1 MQNDAE
7 AYRPGGIDRRSFLK
21 SAAAFAAGFSVAD
34 WTKRPTK
41 ASARLEQGIRHRLG
55 IPPSAEYVLIVDQA
69 AHLDWDWWYTFDQY
83 FALPRVG
90 PPPSPLGYGVD
101 AILTEAVKVLRGN
114 HSPQPKESYYYSL
127 SEMGFFQEFVNTK
140 LEQGVD
146 IVSQIRNFGE
156 HLRIVGGGIVSP
168 DCLLSSG
175 ESFLRNYLL
184 GKLWLASLFPEL
196 LPLKHCWVP
205 DDFGQDPDLPIA
217 AKALGMS
224 SISFS
229 RLPGIAPGNWQQTE
243 LQTDVIAHG
252 ADFWWI
258 ASDNASTLFTH
269 FMVGGTYSHGA
280 NLATSN
286 GVPAKVV
293 SAIQTFLRH
302 NDNAKTLKPPFS
314 AAPSNY
320 IYMPV
325 DDDFM
330 YPIANLLDYVNTWNL
345 SGQTE
350 GVYAVEASYDDF
362 VSLVLASGTNLET
375 RAYNGT
381 PYWTG
386 HYATRPGLKILH
398 YGTSRLLLAAE
409 VFGLLAFGLGAS
421 AQTARSYWS
430 GVSGAWNDLVP
441 STHHDYICGTST
453 DSVTKNEQ
461 IPLLQ
466 TAFQAAAAAVET
478 ALSALGAS
486 AGNPGEVLI
495 ANPAGIPFWG
505 PVELPGLLPPGMTSM
520 GIEQYL
526 TPVQAAHGGGCVF
539 TAGVPSMGYTIGKL
553 SQQIVQGPL
562 PATISPES
570 PEATAYTLKN
580 EFLTLVVSAASHW
593 GISSIQNANGE
604 AHLSGATSGNDLVF
618 YTDPG
623 NTYQF
628 ANEISGYTSFAPAN
642 VTVRSSGPG
651 LGPTILESGP
661 VRVRLQ
667 TVATVTHTSGLGGW
681 TQTYTR
687 EYALV
692 AGESFVRMT
701 TTGAAPSGFSV
712 MTAFPLT
719 HPITSIVHGTANHW
733 TAVQPHPISKWT
745 PPVFQATHHFLLPEA
760 NGKVLAAIYHPEV
773 PAWGYDKSGVL
784 LGCLFRNTPGTQR
797 GNGLRATDPDT
808 HTVRYGFRV
817 RDNDLQA
824 PETGEPLVE
833 ALNYVAPAMARLIS
847 GAPKAARRPAFSSIA
862 SISAPGIIQAA
873 KPGDVV
879 PGTLI
884 LRIYNPS
891 NTPKTLAVA
900 LGAGRPAAVQA
911 VTALEDPITTD
922 APPIQITRNG
932 FIIHVT
938 TALNTVQIS
947 FNP

>member
-1 MQNDAE
+1 MGLRAPIYPSPPMQNDAE
-7 AYRPGGIDRRSFLK
+7 AYWPGGIDRRSFLK
-21 SAAAFAAGFSVAD
+21 SAGAFAAGFSVAN
-34 WTKRPTK
+34 WTKLHTK
-41 ASARLEQGIRHRLG
+41 APAWLEKEIRDRLG
-55 IPPSAEYVLIVDQA
+55 IPPSAKYVLIVDQA

-83 FALPRVG
+83 FSLPRVG

-101 AILTEAVKVLRGN
+101 AILTEAVKVLGGN
-114 HSPQPKESYYYSL
+114 LSPQSKQSYYYSL

-140 LEQGVD
+140 LEQGID
-146 IVSQIRNFGE
+146 IVSQIRNFGK

-175 ESFLRNYLL
+175 EAFLRNYLL
-184 GKLWLASLFPEL
+184 GKLWLANLFPEL

-205 DDFGQDPDLPIA
+205 DDFGEDPDLPIA

-252 ADFWWI
+252 ADFWWT
-258 ASDNASTLFTH
+258 ASDNAST
-269 FMVGGTYSHGA
+269 
-280 NLATSN
+280 
-286 GVPAKVV
+286 
-293 SAIQTFLRH
+293 
-302 NDNAKTLKPPFS
+302 
-314 AAPSNY
+314 
-320 IYMPV
+320 
-325 DDDFM
+325 
-330 YPIANLLDYVNTWNL
+330 
-345 SGQTE
+345 
-350 GVYAVEASYDDF
+350 
-362 VSLVLASGTNLET
+362 
-375 RAYNGT
+375 
-381 PYWTG
+381 
-386 HYATRPGLKILH
+386 
-398 YGTSRLLLAAE
+398 
-409 VFGLLAFGLGAS
+409 
-421 AQTARSYWS
+421 
-430 GVSGAWNDLVP
+430 
-441 STHHDYICGTST
+441 
-453 DSVTKNEQ
+453 
-461 IPLLQ
+461 
-466 TAFQAAAAAVET
+466 
-478 ALSALGAS
+478 
-486 AGNPGEVLI
+486 
-495 ANPAGIPFWG
+495 
-505 PVELPGLLPPGMTSM
+505 
-520 GIEQYL
+520 
-526 TPVQAAHGGGCVF
+526 
-539 TAGVPSMGYTIGKL
+539 
-553 SQQIVQGPL
+553 
-562 PATISPES
+562 
-570 PEATAYTLKN
+570 
-580 EFLTLVVSAASHW
+580 
-593 GISSIQNANGE
+593 
-604 AHLSGATSGNDLVF
+604 
-618 YTDPG
+618 
-623 NTYQF
+623 
-628 ANEISGYTSFAPAN
+628 
-642 VTVRSSGPG
+642 
-651 LGPTILESGP
+651 

-667 TVATVTHTSGLGGW
+667 TVVSVTYSGLAGW

-701 TTGAAPSGFSV
+701 TTGAAASGFSV

-719 HPITSIVHGTANHW
+719 QPINSIVHGTSNHW
-733 TAVQPHPISKWT
+733 TAVQPHPIPKWT

-773 PAWGYDKSGVL
+773 PAWSYDKSGVL
-784 LGCLFRNTPGTQR
+784 LGCLLRNTPGTQR
-797 GNGLRATDPDT
+797 GNDLRATDPDT
-808 HTVRYGFRV
+808 HTVRYAFRV
-817 RDNDLQA
+817 RDNELQA
-824 PETGEPLVE
+824 PQTGEPLVE